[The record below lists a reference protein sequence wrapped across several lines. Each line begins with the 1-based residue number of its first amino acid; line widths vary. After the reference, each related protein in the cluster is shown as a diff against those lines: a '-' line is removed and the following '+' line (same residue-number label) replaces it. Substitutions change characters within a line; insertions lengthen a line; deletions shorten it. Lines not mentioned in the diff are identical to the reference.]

1 MNASSYRI
9 WLLASSVF
17 TLGIAFA
24 GGWLAIATLN
34 GAHLSLN
41 VNWLLPLAGLHLRI
55 DPLSALFDLLT
66 ATIAVAAAIY
76 MIAYFGRHVTTRFT
90 LALMPVF
97 VAAMLLV
104 PMAATYY
111 DFWFFWEIM
120 AVTSAALV
128 LTNYRD
134 SATRNAGLYY
144 IAYTQVGFALILA
157 STAYLNAHSTTGFL
171 DGSGS
176 HLAVLSNTV
185 FVLSLLGF
193 TSKAGLLP
201 LSSWLQLAHPE
212 APTPVS
218 ALMSA
223 AMVNLGIYGAL
234 RIDLAGPQQS
244 WWGVLMIAIGLASA
258 LYGALHAL
266 ISSDI
271 KRLLAF
277 STSENLGIIITA
289 LGAYEL
295 LRTTHFVIVAEIA
308 LAGAILHLIGH
319 ALFKSLAFISAG
331 QLIDQSSTRDL
342 NRMGNMIRRARLA
355 STGYGVA
362 SLGATGLPLGA
373 GFIGEWLLLQALIHT
388 STSAPILLRIVMPIA
403 VALLALTVG
412 LKVAAMTKAFG
423 IGVLSRQR
431 VPGSSETV
439 RPTLARVA
447 GATAI
452 SLLVLANLVF
462 ATVPSIVAPLYQ
474 RVADYL
480 VPRGRP
486 IDIGFSIRF
495 MPLKGAISPL
505 AIFIEVVGSAIVVGL
520 LVERHIRLQGRIPS
534 GDLWNCGGGAP
545 RIRMQYNSA
554 SFAQPLE
561 TIFGNAL
568 RVQEHTD
575 VDHADPSGLIVTTMV
590 YRRSRTDIIATT
602 LHRLVGAIIGQGSS
616 LVRRA
621 HPGNIR
627 LYILYGAIGLLII
640 FMVTR

>member
-1 MNASSYRI
+1 MNASSYRL
-9 WLLASSVF
+9 WLVTSSVI
-17 TLGIAFA
+17 TLGVALA
-24 GGWLAIATLN
+24 GGWIAIWALN

-41 VNWLLPLAGLHLRI
+41 VHWLLPLGGLHLRI

-66 ATIAVAAAIY
+66 ATTAIAVAIY
-76 MIAYFGRHVTTRFT
+76 MMAYFGRHVTPRFT
-90 LALMPVF
+90 LALVPVF
-97 VAAMLLV
+97 VAVMLLV

-111 DFWFFWEIM
+111 DFWFFWELM
-120 AVTSAALV
+120 AVTSAVLV

-134 SATRNAGLYY
+134 ATTRNAGLFY

-157 STAYLNAHSTTGFL
+157 STAYLNAHSGTGFL

-176 HLAVLSNTV
+176 HLEVLSNAV

-223 AMVNLGIYGAL
+223 AMVNLGIYGVL
-234 RIDLAGPQQS
+234 RIDLAGPGQS
-244 WWGVLMIAIGLASA
+244 WWGVLMIVIGLASA

-295 LRTTHFVIVAEIA
+295 LRTTHFVVVAEIA

-331 QLIDQSSTRDL
+331 QLVDESSTRDL
-342 NRMGNMIRRARLA
+342 NRMGHMIQRTRLA
-355 STGYGVA
+355 SAGFGIA

-431 VPGSSETV
+431 GPGSGETV
-439 RPTLARVA
+439 RTALAKA
-447 GATAI
+447 TGATAI
-452 SLLVLANLVF
+452 ALLTFANLVF

-474 RVADYL
+474 RVARYL
-480 VPRGRP
+480 MPREKP
-486 IDIGFSIRF
+486 IHIGSSI
-495 MPLKGAISPL
+495 MLAPLRGAISPL
-505 AIFIEVVGSAIVVGL
+505 AIFIEVVGSAIVVGM
-520 LVERHIRLQGRIPS
+520 LVERHIRLQGRIQS

-545 RIRMQYNSA
+545 RIRMQYSSA

-561 TIFGNAL
+561 TIFGNAV

-575 VDHADPSGLIVTTMV
+575 VDHADPNGLIVTTMV
-590 YRRSRTDIIATT
+590 YRRSRADIVATT
-602 LHRLVGAIIGQGSS
+602 LHRLVGAIIGQGSN

-627 LYILYGAIGLLII
+627 LYILYGAIGLLLI